1 MGAQHNRFF
10 WGDSMKPEI
19 FTNFNQ
25 SAKLISIFSLTLLL
39 AACEDGDLPKLQG
52 RYQGVQVTRT
62 QKIQVITQV
71 PEFASVGKAKVSI
84 FKIYPTLAMA
94 TGDQYSILILDKK
107 TLELKAPQ
115 LPPAGVR
122 LSLDKNC
129 ATGSNG
135 SQEVSTCW
143 ADGKL
148 DFVLTDNSDPEKSVT
163 INLIKDDT
171 LPPID
176 KNRFYSLDELTGR
189 AKYINYSVS
198 QEAERVFQAK
208 LNIGVARGNLLPR
221 LNLKSLVG
229 IFTGDYLS
237 AVGTVLPFLFPSN
250 WFNWKISKELYQAQR
265 NSFAS
270 LRGNEM
276 NSVEGLFYL
285 ILRDQIVLE
294 RLKKHIAWMK
304 QTQEGLRREEAVG
317 TVPEGA
323 ADYFG
328 TSIALMERDRINFE
342 TLVRIQY
349 GQLAQGTALPPIEG
363 IAGLV
368 PVVFPPLDNEK
379 PIDPA
384 DFYKDAQD
392 KSYEVKSLN
401 FLLQAAKYA
410 KQEIY
415 FSFFDMEGNNGIG
428 FGTPYQ
434 IRVAKSQ
441 QNEIKKKTDETLSL
455 IELKSSLVTTEYN
468 QALES
473 YRVATSS
480 LRSTEKRLKWI
491 IDRHLQ
497 GDGKMDENEFV
508 DQLIDLQYKII
519 SFAADQAT
527 SIQVWLMAK
536 SKVNRLL
543 LAGYYSDLE
552 AALPDEPREQ
562 QKDEGG
568 NSSNSN
574 QMN

>member
-1 MGAQHNRFF
+1 MN
-10 WGDSMKPEI
+10 PEI
-19 FTNFNQ
+19 LRSLTLGAKFFTAL
-25 SAKLISIFSLTLLL
+25 SVTLLL
-39 AACEDGDLPKLQG
+39 AGCKDGELPELQG
-52 RYQGVQVTRT
+52 RYQGIQTT
-62 QKIQVITQV
+62 GSQKIQVITQV
-71 PEFASVGKAKVSI
+71 PEFSTVGKAKISI
-84 FKIYPTLAMA
+84 FKIYPTLPTAP
-94 TGDQYSILILDKK
+94 GDQYSILILDKK
-107 TLELKAPQ
+107 TVELKAPQ
-115 LPPAGVR
+115 LPPLGIR
-122 LSLDKNC
+122 LTLNKTC
-129 ATGSNG
+129 ANGSSG

-143 ADGKL
+143 SDGKL
-148 DFVLTDNSDPEKSVT
+148 DFVLTDRSNPNKSVT
-163 INLIKDDT
+163 INLVKDDS
-171 LPPID
+171 LPPLD
-176 KNRFYSLDELTGR
+176 KNRIYSIDELTGR
-189 AKYINYSVS
+189 AKYINYSVA

-208 LNIGVARGNLLPR
+208 LNIGVARGNLLPK

-250 WFNWKISKELYQAQR
+250 WFNWKISKELYQAQK

-276 NSVEGLFYL
+276 NTVEGLYYL

-294 RLKKHIAWMK
+294 RLKKHIDWMK

-317 TVPEGA
+317 TVPGGA

-328 TSIALMERDRINFE
+328 TSVALLERDRINFE
-342 TLVRIQY
+342 TLIRTQY
-349 GQLAQGTALPPIEG
+349 GQLSQATALPPIQG

-368 PVVFPPLDNEK
+368 PVAFPPLDNIQ

-384 DFYKDAQD
+384 DFYKDAQN

-410 KQEIY
+410 KSEIY
-415 FSFFDMEGNNGIG
+415 FSFFDMEGTNGIG

-434 IRVAKSQ
+434 IKVAKSQ

-455 IELKSSLVTTEYN
+455 IELKSSLVTMEYN

-473 YRVATSS
+473 YRLATSS
-480 LRSTEKRLKWI
+480 LKSTEKRLKWV

-497 GDGKMDENEFV
+497 GDGTIDENEFV
-508 DQLIDLQYKII
+508 DQIIDLQYKIM

-536 SKVNRLL
+536 AKINRLL

-552 AALPDEPREQ
+552 AALPEEPKKEK
-562 QKDEGG
+562 KDDDNG
-568 NSSNSN
+568 NSPDDGRL
-574 QMN
+574 Q